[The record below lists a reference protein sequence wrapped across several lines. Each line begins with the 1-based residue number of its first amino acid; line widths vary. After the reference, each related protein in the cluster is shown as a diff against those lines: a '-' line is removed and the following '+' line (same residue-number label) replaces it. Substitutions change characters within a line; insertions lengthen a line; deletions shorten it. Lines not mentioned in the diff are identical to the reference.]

1 MENKI
6 LHSVSAIFNTPDEI
20 INVAKQIVKAGYKKF
35 DIHTPY
41 PVHGMD
47 SAMKLPR
54 SPLGYFAFALGATGA
69 MLGLLLMWS
78 TMVASYPNN
87 IGGKPLFPLPAF
99 IPVTFEVTVLLASVA
114 TVTSMIILFFRFPN
128 NSHPLHDTPYMKS
141 VSSDKYGAVI
151 ESDDP
156 NFDFEAVK
164 SFFEKMGS
172 TRVEAIYFDNDELSV
187 KHTLFDPKFITGLAI
202 IAIVVS
208 SVTYFALNKM
218 LFMEPFNWMMNQQR
232 LAAQSPT
239 TFFKDG
245 FSMRQPVDGTVAH
258 GKMPYIYADSV
269 LLAET
274 NMVNPLDINDQN
286 LNIGKAKFNTYCS
299 PCHDYNGTGI
309 ARLNGQF
316 PNPPSLHSDKVRN
329 WKDGHIYH
337 VITVGQNTMPSYASQ
352 LNETERWQ
360 VITYLR
366 ALQRAMNAKEEDL
379 K

>member
-20 INVAKQIVKAGYKKF
+20 IRAAKEIVKGGYKKF

-41 PVHGMD
+41 PIHGMD
-47 SAMKLPR
+47 GAMKLKR
-54 SPLGYFAFALGATGA
+54 STLGYFAFALGTVGA
-69 MLGLLLMWS
+69 VLALLLMWG
-78 TMVASYPNN
+78 TMVISYPNN
-87 IGGKPLFPLPAF
+87 IGGKPAFALPAF

-114 TVTSMIILFFRFPN
+114 TVVSMIVIFFRFPN

-164 SFFEKMGS
+164 LFFEKIGAS
-172 TRVEAIYFDNDELSV
+172 KVEPIYFDNDELNT
-187 KHTLFDPKFITGLAI
+187 KHNLFDIKFITGLVILGI
-202 IAIVVS
+202 IVS
-208 SVTYFALNKM
+208 GTTYFSLNKLM
-218 LFMEPFNWMMNQQR
+218 FMQPFNWMMYQQK
-232 LAAQSPT
+232 LSAQSPT

-245 FSMRQPVDGTVAH
+245 FSMREPVAGTVAKNH
-258 GKMPYIYADSV
+258 IPYAYPDSV
-269 LLAET
+269 ALAEKF
-274 NMVNPLDINDQN
+274 MVNPLEINETN
-286 LNIGKAKFNTYCS
+286 LSIGKAKFNTFCS
-299 PCHDYNGTGI
+299 PCHDYQGTGI

-316 PNPPSLHSDKVRN
+316 PNPPSLHTDRVRN
-329 WKDGHIYH
+329 WKDGHIFH
-337 VITVGQNTMPSYASQ
+337 IITVGQNTMPSYASQ
-352 LNETERWQ
+352 LNDTERWQ

-366 ALQRAMNAKEEDL
+366 ALQRAMNATEEDM